1 MKKEQL
7 AELIGNID
15 DVFINESDARE
26 EYKEV
31 HVSKRPRRLV
41 TMVAVIALVVM
52 SFAAGAFAANKMD
65 SHEPYPAEEK
75 VVLDGMDVTLVLPED
90 WAGKYAVEDL
100 STDEFPGSYYG
111 FYEKTTHDK
120 YLEKQANG
128 EMPSFEGRLFIIAKE
143 ADEALTP
150 QEVQER
156 AFAPTR
162 YLFATED
169 ATYVLTMASDV
180 QVDWEDE
187 ETVELYQTMQSQV
200 GEISFILPSLLSQ

>member
-1 MKKEQL
+1 M
-7 AELIGNID
+7 D
-15 DVFINESDARE
+15 D
-26 EYKEV
+26 
-31 HVSKRPRRLV
+31 
-41 TMVAVIALVVM
+41 
-52 SFAAGAFAANKMD
+52 
-65 SHEPYPAEEK
+65 
-75 VVLDGMDVTLVLPED
+75 PEHISLE
-90 WAGKYAVEDL
+90 GF
-100 STDEFPGSYYG
+100 TDEALSDFEDI
-111 FYEKTTHDK
+111 EKKLKKLVDTSD
-120 YLEKQANG
+120 
-128 EMPSFEGRLFIIAKE
+128 EGRLIKKE